1 MPRLTFQ
8 RKLFL
13 ALALLLVALLLV
25 FVGLSRWGLQRSLG
39 DYVAEIELGRMDWLV
54 QRLEQGYARQNSW
67 DFLQGDTQAWA
78 TLLAGRPEGGPPRR
92 MAGPPPRPPGAFPP
106 PGPPPEEGMRPPPDG
121 DRPPPPPRWGDG
133 LPRHR
138 EPPEI
143 SI

>member
-54 QRLEQGYARQNSW
+54 QRLEQGYARQNNW
-67 DFLQGDTQAWA
+67 DFLQGDPQVHVI
-78 TLLAGRPEGGPPRR
+78 E
-92 MAGPPPRPPGAFPP
+92 
-106 PGPPPEEGMRPPPDG
+106 G
-121 DRPPPPPRWGDG
+121 DRDD
-133 LPRHR
+133 LALDVEHR
-138 EPPEI
+138 RELFDAALEVAHDVG
-143 SI
+143 